1 MQETDLH
8 QHLLRLCAEPDFQQ
22 LDARMRQFDPF
33 KVLRVERYE
42 LRHTTTLAWLL
53 DPEQTHGLGDG
64 FLRRF
69 LEQTCGAGLAAGP
82 VAVQAE
88 LRLGGGA
95 LHAPVTAGADEEG
108 DSGTAARKTGELDVL
123 IESAGW
129 AVAIEAKID
138 SREGQDQLLDYSRY
152 LERRFGGAKPVR
164 RLYLTVQP
172 DQDVIDANP
181 GWSGIQWGAQVATA
195 LRAALEQRYGASL
208 DQALDGCA
216 PGERALC
223 EFLQRY
229 LHLLERLDDT
239 AFGAAGTV
247 QALADAYFAPLAALR
262 DRLRRRE
269 DANAPILPWLDLPDW
284 ARCYWP
290 HRQLF
295 DLLIGRMRSPEAG
308 FAAAVLERLGTA
320 SDMPLQRL
328 DGDGGKRATFRFV
341 PAAWMD
347 WQVDVDDNRAPLHAL
362 MFYHVAY
369 RNSYQDI
376 EIKLLLPKVAE
387 HALQV
392 RLVEGLLAQQQA
404 HGTRSLK
411 PSPTHL
417 GVFLEATGS
426 SLKLY
431 SEKLA
436 WQLDDGS
443 HALSAGADDKIGAF
457 WKAVTEHTALL
468 GKIMAQPQA

>member
-1 MQETDLH
+1 MQETELNA
-8 QHLLRLCAEPDFQQ
+8 HLERLCAHPEFKPLHDS
-22 LDARMRQFDPF
+22 MREFDPF
-33 KVLRVERYE
+33 KVLKVERYE

-64 FLRRF
+64 FLRGF
-69 LEQTCGAGLAAGP
+69 LEQACGAGLAPGP

-88 LRLGGGA
+88 LRLSGGA
-95 LHAPVTAGADEEG
+95 LHAPVTAGADEDS
-108 DSGTAARKTGELDVL
+108 DSGAAARKTGELDVL

-138 SREGQDQLLDYSRY
+138 SREGQDQLLDYSGY
-152 LERRFGGAKPVR
+152 LERRFGAAKPVH

-181 GWSGIQWGAQVATA
+181 GWSGIQWGAQVASA
-195 LRAALEQRYGASL
+195 LRAALQARYGASPE
-208 DQALDGCA
+208 QALDGCG

-223 EFLQRY
+223 QFLQRY

-239 AFGAAGTV
+239 AFGAAGSV
-247 QALADAYFAPLAALR
+247 QTLADAFYQPLAALKEA
-262 DRLRRRE
+262 LRRRE
-269 DANAPILPWLDLPDW
+269 DANAPILPWLELPDW
-284 ARCYWP
+284 ARYYWN

-295 DLLIGRMRSPEAG
+295 DLLIGRIRSPEAS
-308 FAAAVLERLGTA
+308 FAADVLTRLGTA
-320 SDMPLQRL
+320 CDMPLHQL
-328 DGDGGKRATFRFV
+328 SGDGGKRATFRFV
-341 PAAWMD
+341 PEAWMG
-347 WQVDVDDNRAPLHAL
+347 WQVEVDDQRAPLHTL

-369 RNSYQDI
+369 RNAHQDI

-392 RLVEGLLAQQQA
+392 RLVEQLLAQQQA

-411 PSPTHL
+411 PSSPHL
-417 GVFLEATGS
+417 GVFLAATGS

-431 SEKLA
+431 SEKLG

-443 HALSAGADDKIGAF
+443 HTLSAGADDKIGAF
-457 WKAVTEHTALL
+457 WKAVAEHTALL
-468 GKIMAQPQA
+468 EKITGPSQA

>member
-1 MQETDLH
+1 MQETDL
-8 QHLLRLCAEPDFQQ
+8 QQQLERLCAHPDFQQ
-22 LDARMRQFDPF
+22 LQQSLRRFDPF
-33 KVLRVERYE
+33 KVLKVERYE

-69 LEQTCGAGLAAGP
+69 LERTCGSDLAPGP

-88 LRLGGGA
+88 LRLSGGA
-95 LHAPVTAGADEEG
+95 LHAPVTASEEEDS
-108 DSGTAARKTGELDVL
+108 DSGSAARKTGELDVL
-123 IESAGW
+123 IESAHW

-152 LERRFGGAKPVR
+152 LQRRFGDAKPVR

-181 GWSGIQWGAQVATA
+181 GWTGIQWGAQVAGA
-195 LRAALEQRYGASL
+195 LRAALQARYGAAL
-208 DQALDGCA
+208 EQALDDC
-216 PGERALC
+216 PPDERALC

-239 AFGAAGTV
+239 AFGAAGAV
-247 QALADAYFAPLAALR
+247 QALADAFYQPLTALR
-262 DRLRRRE
+262 EQLRRRE
-269 DANAPILPWLDLPDW
+269 DANAPILPWLPLPDW
-284 ARCYWP
+284 ARRYWE

-295 DLLIGRMRSPEAG
+295 DLLIGRLRSPEAS
-308 FAAAVLERLGTA
+308 FATEVLKQLGAAG
-320 SDMPLQRL
+320 DMALQRL
-328 DGDGGKRATFRFV
+328 DGEGGKRATFRFV
-341 PAAWMD
+341 PAAWMG
-347 WQVDVDDNRAPLHAL
+347 WQIELDDHQAPLHTL

-369 RNSYQDI
+369 RNTYQDI

-392 RLVEGLLAQQQA
+392 RLVERLLAQQQA

-411 PSPTHL
+411 PNPTYL
-417 GVFLEATGS
+417 GVFLASTGS

-431 SEKLA
+431 SDKLG
-436 WQLDDGS
+436 WQLDDGG
-443 HALSAGADDKIGAF
+443 HTLSAGADDQIKAF

-468 GKIMAQPQA
+468 EKIMAQPQA